1 VQRQGFLK
9 RIWQRFCNPPSW
21 VALLVYGAFFT
32 FFALTVIAIV
42 GGAGKSA
49 PAYIIYACTGLTLVY
64 ALFLT
69 GQLLR
74 ALKQRLLA
82 MADKHTFTR
91 NLRRDYVFR
100 TVVLGACSFFGNV
113 AYTVFLCVMA
123 LYSGVFWY
131 WVLAGYYVLLTSMR
145 GGVLLENRKNERK
158 FGGNPTRLQKEK
170 LASYRSCGVTLLTS
184 TSVLLL
190 SVVLILI
197 KGGAFRMPAW
207 IVYVMGAFA
216 VYRMATAA
224 RHMAKAKRCDDIIV
238 RIVRNVNFATA
249 LVSVFILQTLIMQT
263 FAVHHAVV
271 WNALTGI
278 GVCIGIV
285 CVGLYMLSTAKRML
299 QNFHEKL

>member
-1 VQRQGFLK
+1 MQRQSFLK

-42 GGAGKSA
+42 GGAGKST
-49 PAYIIYACTGLTLVY
+49 PAYIIYAFAGFSFVY

-69 GQLLR
+69 SKLLH
-74 ALKQRLLA
+74 ALKRRLLA
-82 MADKHTFTR
+82 VADKHTFTR

-113 AYTVFLCVMA
+113 AYTVFLCIMA
-123 LYSGVFWY
+123 LYSGTFWY

-170 LASYRSCGVTLLTS
+170 MQSYRSCGVTLLTS

-190 SVVLILI
+190 SVALIVI

-216 VYRMATAA
+216 VYRTATAA
-224 RHMAKAKRCDDIIV
+224 RHMAKAKQCDDIIV

-249 LVSVFILQTLIMQT
+249 LVSVFILQTLVMQT
-263 FAVHHAVV
+263 FAVPHAVA
-271 WNALTGI
+271 WNAITGI

-285 CVGLYMLSTAKRML
+285 CVGLYMLSNAKRAL
-299 QNFHEKL
+299 